1 MRSISVK
8 ESPLPG
14 FGISLGVTL
23 LYVGFLILLP
33 LAALIWKGANAG
45 ISGFI
50 ESLLS
55 PRVLSSLFLSF
66 RAAFFSSVL
75 SLIFGTLIAWVLV
88 RYRFPG
94 RRIIDALID
103 LPFALPTA
111 IAGIA
116 LTSLYAPSGPFGAY
130 LQPIQVAFTPLG
142 IVIALTFVGFPFVVR
157 SIQAVLEELPNEI
170 EEASATIGAHRFR
183 TFTMVIFPL
192 LGPSMLSGFTLSFAR
207 GLGEYGSVVFISGNM
222 PLKTEILPL
231 LVMTKLEQFDY
242 LGATVLAIVML
253 GCSLLLLVSLNLL
266 EMVFKWRQ

>member
-1 MRSISVK
+1 MKRVTTQN
-8 ESPLPG
+8 SPLPG
-14 FGISLGVTL
+14 FGISLGITL

-33 LAALIWKGANAG
+33 LSALIWKGANAG

-50 ESLLS
+50 ASLAS
-55 PRVLSSLFLSF
+55 PRVLASLSLSF
-66 RAAFFSSVL
+66 KTAFFSSVL
-75 SLIFGTLIAWVLV
+75 SLIFGTLVAWVLV
-88 RYRFPG
+88 RYRFAG
-94 RRIIDALID
+94 RQIIDALID

-116 LTSLYAPSGPFGAY
+116 LTSLYSPTGLFGRYLAP
-130 LQPIQVAFTPLG
+130 LEVAFSPLG
-142 IVIALTFVGFPFVVR
+142 IVVALTFVGFPFVVR
-157 SIQAVLEELPNEI
+157 SIQSVLEEIPHEI
-170 EEASATIGAHRFR
+170 EEASATLGAHRFR
-183 TFTMVIFPL
+183 TFLTVILPL

-253 GCSLLLLVSLNLL
+253 SCSLVLLVILNLF
-266 EMVFKWRQ
+266 EKVFKWRQ